1 MKNYKRKQEIVQ
13 CNYCGIQFEKDSS
26 EVKRNIQLGRKMF
39 CSRECVG
46 KHNTPTILQYRNN
59 DISKLNPS
67 NRKDEFSLFRKHLRR
82 IRDRD
87 PNCNITLED
96 MLEVW
101 NQQEGKCIYSKV
113 DLQPSKYK
121 QANSQIYTLS
131 VDRIDSSLGYIK
143 GNIQFIS
150 IAMNHMKNNMT
161 HQETLELIEILK
173 NNNK

>member
-1 MKNYKRKQEIVQ
+1 MKTYKRKQEVVQ

-46 KHNTPTILQYRNN
+46 KHNTPIILEYRNS

-67 NRKDEFSLFRKHLRR
+67 NKRDEFSMFRKHLRR

-87 PNCNITLED
+87 TNCNITLED

-101 NQQEGKCIYSKV
+101 NKQEGKCVYSKV
-113 DLQPSKYK
+113 KLEPSKTK
-121 QANSQIYTLS
+121 QSNNQIYTLS
-131 VDRIDSSLGYIK
+131 VDRIDSSKGYIK
-143 GNIQFIS
+143 DNIQFIS
-150 IAMNHMKNNMT
+150 IAMNHMKNSMT
-161 HQETLELIEILK
+161 HQETLQLIEILK

>member
-13 CNYCGIQFEKDSS
+13 CYQCGIQFEKDSS
-26 EVKRNIQLGRKMF
+26 EVKRNLQLGRKMF
-39 CSRECVG
+39 CSRSCVG
-46 KHNTPTILQYRNN
+46 NHNTPILLEHRNRN
-59 DISKLNPS
+59 TSHLNPS
-67 NRKDEFSLFRKHLRR
+67 NRNDEYSKFRKHLRK

-87 PNCNITLED
+87 PNCTVTLED

-101 NQQEGKCIYSKV
+101 NNQDGKCIYSKV
-113 DLQPSKYK
+113 KLQPSKYK
-121 QANSQIYTLS
+121 QSNNQIYTLS

-150 IAMNHMKNNMT
+150 IAMNHMKNNMS
-161 HQETLELIEILK
+161 HNETLELIEILK